1 MSNPLE
7 KLFKDI
13 DDINEQLTFR
23 MNDFLVGCFGKD
35 ARERIMQQIDDLKI
49 QREVLEKRR
58 SRFQSF
64 FSDYYS
70 TTPLQ
75 RSVPVFETA
84 TVSRKTRKGDNIY
97 KYFMDNL
104 DHRHFQFS
112 PPETRCVYCG
122 RLNTSRTGIVFT
134 LDPSNGDLVDIC
146 TYCYL
151 DKKQKIK

>member
-7 KLFKDI
+7 KLFNDI
-13 DDINEQLTFR
+13 DSINEQLTFR
-23 MNDFLVGCFGKD
+23 MNDFLVGCFSKD
-35 ARERIMQQIDDLKI
+35 ARERIMQQIEDLKI

-58 SRFQSF
+58 DRFQSF
-64 FSDYYS
+64 FNDYYS
-70 TTPLQ
+70 NESIQ
-75 RSVPVFETA
+75 RKVPKFETA
-84 TVSRKTRKGDNIY
+84 TSSRPRKDTNIY

-112 PPETRCVYCG
+112 PPETHCVYCG

-134 LDPSNGDLVDIC
+134 LDPSNGDLIDIC

-151 DKKQKIK
+151 DRKQKIK